1 MSLWLSEI
9 AGIDTNNAYGNNV
22 ADVDNHCSNTRDAM
36 KMPWLCML
44 CKMCDVRVCIGLTVI
59 VAVAFM
65 AIIIAILI
73 LMQ

>member
-1 MSLWLSEI
+1 MSIWLSET

-22 ADVDNHCSNTRDAM
+22 TDVDNHCSNTRDAM

-44 CKMCDVRVCIGLTVI
+44 CDVRVCIVLTVMI
-59 VAVAFM
+59 AVAFT

-73 LMQ
+73 LMH

>member
-1 MSLWLSEI
+1 MSIWLSEI
-9 AGIDTNNAYGNNV
+9 AGIDTNNAYGNNA
-22 ADVDNHCSNTRDAM
+22 ADVDNHCSDTRDAM
-36 KMPWLCML
+36 KMPWL

-73 LMQ
+73 LMH

>member
-1 MSLWLSEI
+1 MSIWLSEI

-22 ADVDNHCSNTRDAM
+22 TDVDNHCSNTRNVM

-44 CKMCDVRVCIGLTVI
+44 CKMCDVRVCIVLAVM
-59 VAVAFM
+59 VAVAFI

-73 LMQ
+73 LMH